1 MPCSLVGEC
10 RHIIIPFCS
19 IDALGAYKV
28 GIGALPSPRNCCTM
42 EIDEQMMLCGTLKKF
57 YHVSYIEIVVT
68 GKEINFH
75 TLDTDFLTPC
85 ELFLSV
91 VGIIESEFRTRCPV
105 YPADRG
111 IIPDDWLDARFD
123 TFLDCIFYRLTL
135 IGCNLWHFIPFCI
148 NQNVR
153 QLHLYSQIDVF
164 PYYIYVIGTM
174 IIRPINPRS
183 NAWLDP

>member
-1 MPCSLVGEC
+1 MLDARLEYDRERQFMGMSGDVWMLRVGECAWGIVHRTDDITSKWQRGIMPCGLVGEC
-10 RHIIIPFCS
+10 RHIVIPFCS

-68 GKEINFH
+68 GKEINLH

-135 IGCNLWHFIPFCI
+135 I
-148 NQNVR
+148 
-153 QLHLYSQIDVF
+153 
-164 PYYIYVIGTM
+164 
-174 IIRPINPRS
+174 
-183 NAWLDP
+183 